1 MNWMAVYIVCSIY
14 EWFLFDGREKLLY
27 FLKEVWIISLTK
39 KVVCA
44 EINRRD
50 INANMNKLFT
60 YIFAK
65 SVDDARNWRW
75 PEIWIMIEM
84 IMNVFSCWCP
94 YTVAACYV
102 EMIYVTYNPTLR
114 IYHCSHRYNMMTS
127 SWNHFPRCWP
137 FVQGI
142 NRSPVNSPHKGQW
155 RGVLMFSLMCAWTN
169 DWVNNRDAGDLRR
182 HRAHYDVIVM

>member
-1 MNWMAVYIVCSIY
+1 MQVVHTWNDILQMNWMAVYIVCSIY
-14 EWFLFDGREKLLY
+14 EWFLFDRRGKLLY

-39 KVVCA
+39 KVVYA

-50 INANMNKLFT
+50 INANMNKLFA

-127 SWNHFPRCWP
+127 SN
-137 FVQGI
+137 GI
-142 NRSPVNSPHKGQW
+142 IFRVAGPLCRELTGHQW
-155 RGVLMFSLMCAWTN
+155 IPLTKASDAEFWCFLLCAPE
-169 DWVNNRDAGDLRR
+169 RM
-182 HRAHYDVIVM
+182 IE